1 MGLGAAQAM
10 PAPVY
15 SDFVKIEGD
24 AYDPLQ
30 GRGFGKSFRN
40 FVRRAMECFGI
51 GQIGKKAALLAAQAK
66 RRKPSGPNDW
76 LRFAKAC
83 LLEQR
88 CVGRLGVETQGRL
101 AWCAGDWGGE
111 PGQAC

>member
-1 MGLGAAQAM
+1 M
-10 PAPVY
+10 PVPAHTADAGRQQHSSAVY

-40 FVRRAMECFGI
+40 FIRRAMECFGI

-83 LLEQR
+83 LFEKR
-88 CVGRLGVETQGRL
+88 CVGLEVAGVDMG
-101 AWCAGDWGGE
+101 AWGC
-111 PGQAC
+111 